1 MRNIKAIF
9 LTDLKS
15 VLKNVFALVIAIG
28 ICILP
33 ALYAW
38 LNIYSNWDPYE
49 NTGNLKLAAISLD
62 KGYSDENGQYKNVG
76 SDVIEDLKTSDNVDW
91 QFVKS
96 TDEAVSGVESGEYY
110 AALIISE
117 DFTYNMYNVFIE
129 DVNRPQLYFYQNQK
143 KNPVAT
149 KISDAVVEKIQTN
162 INEEFVKVMSTEV
175 FKDANQLSND
185 IDEKGGVDALIDQ
198 MKKIEDEMQDYK
210 QTVNGI
216 ISGNAV
222 LKTAINSAKA
232 DTNEI
237 KDRAST
243 GADAINAA
251 SNSLS
256 ETQDTLNIYSY
267 QVNLAISTIQSS
279 LNNISMRL
287 NEAVLLGDM
296 SSLNSTIKKTDQD
309 VKLMQTDLD
318 ALRESLVA
326 ASTGGALTPSQAAQV
341 ATAIATIDVI
351 NTSVNEIN
359 SYVDA
364 LALGDLGDKGLNKT
378 RNKEEELKKSI
389 YKTQLKVSDTQ
400 AQINNN
406 LIPQMNVCIDNLEIV
421 LNDASTLMR
430 QMSSTISGM
439 GNVFSSMQTAVNAG
453 NTSLSKTSDAIGE
466 ISNRLSKIIDKVDKA
481 ASNEKVKVLL
491 DTLKGDPN
499 IYGEFFSEPVLIEA
513 TEVYPVENYGSQVAP
528 FFTVLAIWVGAL
540 ILAAIVRPVPKKGK
554 YPNMK
559 QTEIF
564 FGRYMMYFLLGQIQ
578 TLVIVLGDILIFK
591 IQCLHPI
598 LFWFAAAVTSFVFT
612 LIIYSLFIAFGDVG
626 KAIAVVLVVI
636 QIAGSSGTY
645 PIELLPSF
653 FQKVYLFFP
662 FPYAINA
669 MRECVGGLY
678 QMDYVIYLLELCVF
692 VVLALVI
699 GIWIR
704 KPFDKL
710 KKYMRKRMDDT
721 EML

>member
-389 YKTQLKVSDTQ
+389 YKTQLKISDTQ

>member
-389 YKTQLKVSDTQ
+389 YKTQLKISDTQ

-406 LIPQMNVCIDNLEIV
+406 LIPQINVCIDNLEIV